1 MAWYDHSMDSDGRT
15 LQWEALE
22 HTHIEK
28 TNDWYWALGIVALA
42 GSVTSILLGNVLFG
56 IVIILGATTMIM
68 VSHRPPRTVTY
79 ELSPRGLRIESTLY
93 PFPTLKSYC
102 IDEDTPTGPQLLIH
116 SNRVFMPLIILS
128 IPEDFIDD
136 IDYFLSERMDT
147 EHIEEPFGHK
157 LLEFFGF

>member
-1 MAWYDHSMDSDGRT
+1 MEENPRT
-15 LQWEALE
+15 LMWEAPE

-28 TNDWYWALGIVALA
+28 SNDWYWALGILALA

-56 IVIILGATTMIM
+56 VVIILGAATMIM
-68 VSHRPPRTVTY
+68 VSHRHPRTIMY
-79 ELSPRGLRIESTLY
+79 ELSPRGLRIDSTLY

-102 IDEDTPTGPQLLIH
+102 IDEESPTGPQLLIH
-116 SNRVFMPLIILS
+116 SNKVLMPLLILS
-128 IPEDFIDD
+128 IPPEYIDD
-136 IDYFLSERMDT
+136 IDDLLGTRITE